1 MEDKEAVLLEL
12 YDKLNEFMDVVS
24 NNFKVVSGAL
34 KAYKTEI
41 EQLNARVSELEKTNG
56 GF

>member
-56 GF
+56 GI